1 VAATGR
7 RIGFIFP
14 FGNMQGYFNLKGYW
28 EFAAE
33 NRPDGW
39 NAWVTFSLLA
49 TGCAACGCRK
59 SNPNILVVQPAQD
72 RAAKNGPG

>member
-7 RIGFIFP
+7 QIGFIFP
-14 FGNMQGYFNLKGYW
+14 VGNMQGHFNLKGYW

-39 NAWVTFSLLA
+39 NAWVTFSL
-49 TGCAACGCRK
+49 
-59 SNPNILVVQPAQD
+59 SNDHEVSV
-72 RAAKNGPG
+72 RAIRLNAPIQSRT